1 MQRTFALLLSA
12 LALLVAGCA
21 TTRVVDSDVTAFS
34 AWPAAP
40 AAPGTTY
47 RFERLPSQQLPG
59 SAQDRIEAIAQ
70 TSLARVGMVLSPAH
84 AKLSV
89 QVVANTQRLDRLT
102 NNGFILGGPSVLIAP
117 GGYGGFGPYGGF
129 AGFPFGNRFGELYYQ
144 REVSLQVRDLASNQV
159 VYETQARHDGP
170 WSDSFAILPA
180 MFDAALVG
188 FPRPPPGTWRVD
200 VQITR

>member
-117 GGYGGFGPYGGF
+117 GGYIVCPSDVEKRCYPLFVTFSSPSKSTIF
-129 AGFPFGNRFGELYYQ
+129 FSACKSWNR
-144 REVSLQVRDLASNQV
+144 SL
-159 VYETQARHDGP
+159 
-170 WSDSFAILPA
+170 
-180 MFDAALVG
+180 
-188 FPRPPPGTWRVD
+188 
-200 VQITR
+200 